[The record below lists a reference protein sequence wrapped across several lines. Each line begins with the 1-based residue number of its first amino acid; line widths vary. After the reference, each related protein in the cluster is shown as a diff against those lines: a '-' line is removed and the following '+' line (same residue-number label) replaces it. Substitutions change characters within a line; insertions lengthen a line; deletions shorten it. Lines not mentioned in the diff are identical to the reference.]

1 MKSTKSSIIM
11 MFFSLFFT
19 RNIFCFSPA
28 ATCDLLL
35 GYIENDSSVKE
46 NALSVQKAQLSLE
59 SAKINNNFDITLSTG
74 NITFKF
80 DDENSSFSIKPAV
93 ELKIPQVSNMVVSS
107 SANLTSE
114 KSSDQLKFSASDF
127 KLNMEIDVFGSA
139 NSERQI
145 SLLKAQRSYDE
156 AVRDLQNQT
165 VACEKSFYAELKS
178 ILNSVENILSLQ
190 KTLYTNKI
198 DFETIKSK
206 GYSENS
212 STYRTAQMK
221 ILSNEYDI
229 EKQLRS
235 LLHLYIVFYK

>member
-1 MKSTKSSIIM
+1 M
-11 MFFSLFFT
+11 
-19 RNIFCFSPA
+19 
-28 ATCDLLL
+28 
-35 GYIENDSSVKE
+35 
-46 NALSVQKAQLSLE
+46 
-59 SAKINNNFDITLSTG
+59 
-74 NITFKF
+74 
-80 DDENSSFSIKPAV
+80 KPAV

-107 SANLTSE
+107 SANLASQ
-114 KSSDQLKFSASDF
+114 KSSGQSNFSASDF

-145 SLLKAQRSYDE
+145 SLLKAQRTYDE
-156 AVRDLQNQT
+156 AVRNLQNQT

-235 LLHLYIVFYK
+235 LLHLYIVFYKNI